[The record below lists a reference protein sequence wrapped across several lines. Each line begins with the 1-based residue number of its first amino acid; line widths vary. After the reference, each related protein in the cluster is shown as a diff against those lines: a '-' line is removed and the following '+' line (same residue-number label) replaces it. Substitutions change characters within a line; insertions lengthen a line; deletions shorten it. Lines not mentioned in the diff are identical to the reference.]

1 MKIFNLVYRNT
12 QRSIL
17 RDERSELI
25 ALFEVE
31 HEGQKG
37 HLLYEATFVNL
48 DTDSQCFCDI
58 ESVTIETIANDGAV
72 VDALDNNVWEMEQE
86 YDWSENGP
94 IFLDEIEELITALR
108 DKPVE

>member
-12 QRSIL
+12 QKSIL

-25 ALFEVE
+25 ALFGVE

-37 HLLYEATFVNL
+37 HLLYEATFDKR

-58 ESVTIETIANDGAV
+58 ESVTKDTIANDGAV
-72 VDALDNNVWEMEQE
+72 VDALNIDVWKMKPE
-86 YDWSENGP
+86 YDESDDGP

>member
-1 MKIFNLVYRNT
+1 MKINKLVYRNT

-17 RDERSELI
+17 CDERSELI

-31 HEGQKG
+31 HEGQQG
-37 HLLYEATFVNL
+37 HLLYEATL
-48 DTDSQCFCDI
+48 HKRDTDSECYCDI
-58 ESVTIETIANDGAV
+58 ESVTKDTIANDGAV
-72 VDALDNNVWEMEQE
+72 VDALNINVWEMEQE
-86 YDWSENGP
+86 YDWSEDGP